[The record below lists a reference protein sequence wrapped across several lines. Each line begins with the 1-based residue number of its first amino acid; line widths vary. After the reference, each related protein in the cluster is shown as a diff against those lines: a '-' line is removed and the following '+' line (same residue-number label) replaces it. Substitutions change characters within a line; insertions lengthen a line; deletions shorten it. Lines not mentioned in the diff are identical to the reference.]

1 MTKSKKAILPILA
14 LVVCM
19 GAFLFPTTAFAQVSD
34 TTPPTLTA
42 ELSGG
47 TLNVQAKDDDS
58 GVEAIYIDGH
68 RFSTLVNG
76 AASIKLGSYAGD
88 NEQVTVYA
96 TDAAGNRSQSVLVD
110 NPYYV
115 APLAPSAVAANPA
128 GAAVTT
134 SAPEASPSPSPTAGL
149 ALPEPVTPAAP
160 SEGED
165 TEGTTESGIT
175 GNPAA
180 FTPDGGGTVMDNA
193 TEEDGKEFFTVTAT
207 DGSVYYLIIDRQRGT
222 ENVYFL
228 SAVTRDDLANLAEDG
243 AATESGLAAA
253 TPEPLETEPPEEE
266 SEQEEPTEQGNDN
279 TGTIIFILLV
289 VAIAGGAGY
298 YFKIV
303 KPRRLAQQDNDEYED
318 DLEDENDGSEY
329 VFEGEENRYYDGEPD
344 TEKEVDNDR
353 TASYNDTTE
362 ENGDS

>member
-58 GVEAIYIDGH
+58 GVEAIYVDGN

-88 NEQVTVYA
+88 NEQVTIYA

-115 APLAPSAVAANPA
+115 APATPSA
-128 GAAVTT
+128 GAASTANAAVT

-149 ALPEPVTPAAP
+149 ALPEPVTPAAL
-160 SEGED
+160 SEGE
-165 TEGTTESGIT
+165 ETTESGIT
-175 GNPAA
+175 GNQTA

-228 SAVTRDDLANLAEDG
+228 SAVTRDDLTSLAEDG

-253 TPEPLETEPPEEE
+253 TPEPLESEPPEEE
-266 SEQEEPTEQGNDN
+266 LEQEEPVAQGSDN
-279 TGTIIFILLV
+279 TGTVIFILLV

-303 KPRRLAQQDNDEYED
+303 KPRRLAQQDNDEYEEE
-318 DLEDENDGSEY
+318 LEDEDNGGKY